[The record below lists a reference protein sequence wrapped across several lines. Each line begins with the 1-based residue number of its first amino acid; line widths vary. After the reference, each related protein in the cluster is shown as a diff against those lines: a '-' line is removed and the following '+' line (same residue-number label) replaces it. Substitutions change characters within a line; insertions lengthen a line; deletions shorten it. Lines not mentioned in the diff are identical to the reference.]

1 MSFMKARWM
10 CFHTSSTLSDVLA
23 RRDECC
29 ITSSTRWIAPDSVM
43 WASAAAAKSLAACFS
58 AACFSFAARAA
69 RARSISLDF
78 AVASA
83 DSLVNSLRAFSRDSR
98 CALVCEARPIAEEM
112 IFCFLPILTRSST
125 RSASIFSR
133 PRLRVPLGFAP
144 SAAAA
149 PSGSGAASA
158 SAAASAGCPSPA
170 AGSAAGCAAGS
181 ASAAAAA
188 SCSMARASLC
198 VRTDH
203 FALRRQLP
211 PLLSLAREFWCYLG
225 VVRRDKPYWIPRK
238 YHRIGASVLYM

>member
-23 RRDECC
+23 RREECC

-133 PRLRVPLGFAP
+133 PRLRGALGLRVV
-144 SAAAA
+144 SSSSSIRIR
-149 PSGSGAASA
+149 SGVGVGCGLGRLPI
-158 SAAASAGCPSPA
+158 AGGRLRGRLRCRV
-170 AGSAAGCAAGS
+170 GLRGGCGK
-181 ASAAAAA
+181 
-188 SCSMARASLC
+188 LLHGEG
-198 VRTDH
+198 V
-203 FALRRQLP
+203 ALR
-211 PLLSLAREFWCYLG
+211 AY
-225 VVRRDKPYWIPRK
+225 
-238 YHRIGASVLYM
+238 